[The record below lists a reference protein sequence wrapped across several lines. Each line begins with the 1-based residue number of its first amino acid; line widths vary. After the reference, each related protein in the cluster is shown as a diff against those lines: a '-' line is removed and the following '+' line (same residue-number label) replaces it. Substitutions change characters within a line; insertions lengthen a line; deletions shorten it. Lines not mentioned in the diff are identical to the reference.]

1 MDSRPAK
8 GARPEVWDDEFFTE
22 YVQDNKFASYMGTD
36 ENSIIQVKEDLKA
49 KKGTKVNFNLVNRLT
64 GGMIT
69 GSQVLEGNEERMD
82 TRNDKVEVD
91 KRRCGVRMSEMD
103 EQAAAIDLRA
113 AGRSVLMT
121 RTMEDTRDLVIDALG
136 SVWYNGQVLKY
147 SAASEAAKDAWL
159 VANADR
165 VLFGASKSNGSS
177 LDHSTALGN
186 IDNTSDKLTSN
197 ALKLMK
203 RMALQANPKIKPIRI
218 SKDKRFYVVA
228 AGTRTFRD
236 LSNDSTIA
244 AAQRE
249 TISVKHNNFLWEG
262 GDLYYDGLIIKEVDD
277 IPVYTGVGN
286 GGIDVSPVYLMGAQ
300 AVGVAWAKR
309 WRSRTKEFDYGDK
322 YGIAMDGI
330 YGVKKLFFGT
340 GVDEDEEDPSSAKQ
354 HGVLTGYFAA
364 VDDA

>member
-8 GARPEVWDDEFFTE
+8 GMRPEVWDDEFFTE
-22 YVQDNKFASYMGTD
+22 YIQDNKFSSYMGSD
-36 ENSIIQVKEDLKA
+36 ENAVIQVKEDLKA
-49 KKGTKVNFNLVNRLT
+49 KRGTKVNFNLVNRLQNAPVV
-64 GGMIT
+64 
-69 GSQVLEGNEERMD
+69 GSAVLEGNEERMD

-91 KRRCGVRMSEMD
+91 KRRFAVRVSEMD
-103 EQAAAIDLRA
+103 EQASAIDLRA

-121 RTMEDTRDLVIDALG
+121 RTMEDTRDLIITALG
-136 SVWYNGQVLKY
+136 SVWSSGATVAYN
-147 SAASEAAKDAWL
+147 AASEAQKDAWL
-159 VANADR
+159 AANSDR

-177 LDHSTALGN
+177 LDHSTSLAN
-186 IDNTSDKLTSN
+186 IDSTNDKLTSS

-203 RMALQANPKIKPIRI
+203 RMALQAAPKIKPIRI
-218 SKDKRFYVVA
+218 AQDKRFYVVM

-236 LSNDSTIA
+236 LSNDATIV

-249 TISVKHNNFLWEG
+249 TVSIKHNNYLWEG

-277 IPVYTGVGN
+277 IPVYTGVGASS
-286 GGIDVSPVYLMGAQ
+286 IDVAPVYLLGCQ
-300 AVGVAWAKR
+300 AVGMAWAKR
-309 WRSRTKEFDYGDK
+309 WRSRTKLFDYDDK
-322 YGIAMDGI
+322 HGIAMDGI

-340 GVDEDEEDPSSAKQ
+340 GVDEDEEDPTSAKQ